1 MLPNK
6 MIFEILTE
14 ENINQLTKLSLE
26 LWNDSTYDDEYTN
39 WYSIVYSKTDFCLLA
54 KKGLDYI
61 GFIHISI
68 RTDYVEGCENMPICY
83 LEALYVNEKY
93 RNRGMAKMLLD
104 NAELWTKLKGMT
116 QLASDTELDNETS
129 KLFHLKAGFNEVNRI
144 VCYVKNI
151 Q

>member
-1 MLPNK
+1 ML
-6 MIFEILTE
+6 FEILTE

-68 RTDYVEGCENMPICY
+68 RTDYVEGCENLSISY
-83 LEALYVNEKY
+83 LEALYVNENF
-93 RNRGMAKMLLD
+93 RNMGLAKKLLEK
-104 NAELWTKLKGMT
+104 AELWAKSKGIT
-116 QLASDTELDNETS
+116 QMASDTQLDNDAS
-129 KLFHLKAGFNEVNRI
+129 KSFHLKTGFNEINRI
-144 VCYVKNI
+144 VCYVKNFK
-151 Q
+151 